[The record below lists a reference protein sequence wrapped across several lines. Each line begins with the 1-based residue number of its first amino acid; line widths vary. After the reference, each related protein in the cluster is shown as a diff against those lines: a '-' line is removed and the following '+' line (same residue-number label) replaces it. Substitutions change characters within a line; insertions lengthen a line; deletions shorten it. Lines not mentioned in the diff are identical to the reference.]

1 MLHFG
6 GFFEV
11 LELSAEMS
19 MYTLVRGE
27 HSKSQQSQN
36 SLLWVRLKVE
46 ELGHLRVD
54 ENKSFLSYSRRH
66 TAPRSITHTLLLV
79 HSSFQH
85 GPVDGQLSVA
95 SPIVGWQDQEQ
106 EGCSKH
112 LSPMSHRPFNSRHCV
127 KTFSITQ
134 STVKCIER
142 QQASIR
148 LVMLLSVADLNASHI
163 TLGNTY
169 Q

>member
-95 SPIVGWQDQEQ
+95 SPIVGRTRSRRDAVNICLRCHFVRLIL
-106 EGCSKH
+106 GTALKH
-112 LSPMSHRPFNSRHCV
+112 LVSHRAQSNVLRDNRHQYVQLCWC
-127 KTFSITQ
+127 Q
-134 STVKCIER
+134 L
-142 QQASIR
+142 QA
-148 LVMLLSVADLNASHI
+148 
-163 TLGNTY
+163 
-169 Q
+169 